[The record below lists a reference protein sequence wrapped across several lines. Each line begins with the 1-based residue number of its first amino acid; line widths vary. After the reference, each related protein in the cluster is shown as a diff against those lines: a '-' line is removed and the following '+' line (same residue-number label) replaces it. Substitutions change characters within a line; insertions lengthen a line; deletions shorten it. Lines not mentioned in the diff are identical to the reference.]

1 MFDDREIGLI
11 RVKQEIKGIPLHG
24 VQLGGVD
31 WEKLAQSFGA
41 DGVVVETEQAL
52 SNALSAA
59 VKSKRTTVIGVRI
72 DCVRLCGAVQC
83 AARAVNPAARMP

>member
-1 MFDDREIGLI
+1 
-11 RVKQEIKGIPLHG
+11 

-52 SNALSAA
+52 SNALGAA

-72 DCVRLCGAVQC
+72 DASG
-83 AARAVNPAARMP
+83 